1 MIHIVLCDT
10 DLNSIK
16 SVLKSIA
23 DSKKIKIQIIASE
36 IGELCSS
43 SLSFKNSY
51 FLINTDVFSEKT
63 TFDFLNYSKNDV
75 VFYNSQNLKKVITSK
90 NLEKIFSDKQV
101 EDYSRRFYLYFKKRL
116 TSLKFNFSLPGTYY
130 FLDLLDLFY
139 NNFTSD
145 ISSIKYIIPYISLK
159 RNIYASQLF
168 WAIVIAIEDMYF
180 KNELFDELASFLKVC
195 DYDSMNN
202 VEFQNAFLDIIKFV
216 EPKYFDPDTI

>member
-1 MIHIVLCDT
+1 MINIVLCDT

-16 SVLKSIA
+16 SVLRSIE

-63 TFDFLNYSKNDV
+63 TFEFLNFSKNNV
-75 VFYNSQNLKKVITSK
+75 VFYNSQNLKKVTNSK
-90 NLEKIFSDKQV
+90 NLEKLFLDRQID
-101 EDYSRRFYLYFKKRL
+101 DYSRRFYLYFKKRL

-130 FLDLLDLFY
+130 FLDLLNLFY

-145 ISSIKYIIPYISLK
+145 ITSIKYIIPYISLK
-159 RNIYASQLF
+159 RNVYTNQLF

-180 KNELFDELASFLKVC
+180 KNEKFDELASFLKVC
-195 DYDSMNN
+195 DYDYMNN
-202 VEFQNAFLDIIKFV
+202 PEFQNAFLDIIKFV
-216 EPKYFDPDTI
+216 EPKNFNPDTI